1 MSAVL
6 DDKNEHPRYDYVI
19 TRADTTVEV
28 NVDATPEQFLDTIRG
43 FAEML
48 GYDLDTLAMTVYVR
62 GGEGELWRP
71 IHGVKDTTP
80 LLLPLFMGPLDTKE
94 LTEDDYYELGHKIL
108 AAYKVIKA
116 RMEKVKRYSR
126 QADDTELSRQKT
138 VDEFA
143 RHLNRIEESVKGTE
157 VERVFVLKHIKRVKL
172 HAAAKDL
179 NMSPR
184 TWTRQVKRMTMY
196 IGEVLYQALTPKD
209 LQDLLRLGGQDKT

>member
-1 MSAVL
+1 MSAVFVGEH
-6 DDKNEHPRYDYVI
+6 EHPKYDYVI

-43 FAEML
+43 VSQML
-48 GYDLDTLAMTVYVR
+48 GYNLDELAMTVYVR

-94 LTEDDYYELGHKIL
+94 MTENDYHELGHKIL
-108 AAYKVIKA
+108 AAYKVIKD

-126 QADDTELSRQKT
+126 RADDTELSRQKI

-143 RHLNRIEESVKGTE
+143 RHLNRIEEAVTGTE
-157 VERVFVLKHIKRVKL
+157 FERVFVLKHIQHVKL

-184 TWTRQVKRMTMY
+184 TWNRQVKRMTTY

-209 LQDLLRLGGQDKT
+209 LKDLLRLGRQEGP